1 MAQLEISVTG
11 PGLEVRQIIDE
22 GQSLLIGR
30 DTDCDLCLPD
40 PERTVSRQHLAVWV
54 EAGQLQLRVLSV
66 VNGVDLPS
74 GEVPPGGVASLAEGE
89 VLMVG
94 DYGFTVRPVLRAD
107 AGPDSVAPDA
117 SASGIVGMGRH
128 GVFAAPGDEDPFGE
142 WGFDATVV
150 HRFVPQP
157 ADASGSSAPA
167 PASGP
172 GVSGEI
178 EHFIRGL
185 GLDPAKLG
193 GLGAAELESAGRK
206 VRVAVEGLVALYAA
220 KLDLSREM
228 GADERT
234 MVATR
239 ENNPLK
245 TDWPLDTKLEY
256 LLGASPAGAAFA
268 QPEVA
273 LSDLVAELQIHDSAV
288 TAASRAV
295 LEGALRE
302 FAPEK
307 LEARIADDKSQ
318 GLLAKIRPWDAYG
331 KYYAAESGRMAQW
344 LERLFNRYFTAA
356 YTRETT
362 RIRKGATR
370 RE

>member
-11 PGLEVRQIIDE
+11 PGLEIRRTLDE
-22 GQSLLIGR
+22 GQSVLIGR

-40 PERTVSRQHLAVWV
+40 PERTVSRQHLAIWV
-54 EAGQLQLRVLSV
+54 EAGRLQLRVLSV

-74 GEVPPGGVASLAEGE
+74 GEVPPGGVATLAENE
-89 VLMVG
+89 RLMVG
-94 DYGFTVRPVLRAD
+94 DYGLTVRQVVPD
-107 AGPDSVAPDA
+107 ASAQDSVAPDA
-117 SASGIVGMGRH
+117 SASGIVGLGAH
-128 GVFAAPGDEDPFGE
+128 GAPGAPGDEDPFGE

-157 ADASGSSAPA
+157 AGQPEFTRTVA
-167 PASGP
+167 
-172 GVSGEI
+172 VGEAMTGDMA
-178 EHFIRGL
+178 HFFKGL
-185 GLDPAKLG
+185 GLDAERLG
-193 GLGAAELESAGRK
+193 TLNAAELESAGRK
-206 VRVAVEGLVALYAA
+206 VRLAVEGLVALYAA

-268 QPEVA
+268 QPEAA
-273 LSDLVAELQIHDSAV
+273 LADLVAELQIHDAAV

-302 FAPEK
+302 FAPDK

-318 GLLAKIRPWDAYG
+318 GLLAKIRPWDAYA